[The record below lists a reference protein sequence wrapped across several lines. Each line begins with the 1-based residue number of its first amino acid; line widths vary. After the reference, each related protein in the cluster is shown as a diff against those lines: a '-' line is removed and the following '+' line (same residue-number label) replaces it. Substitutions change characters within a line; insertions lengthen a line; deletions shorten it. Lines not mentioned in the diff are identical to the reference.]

1 MTFFSD
7 ANGFV
12 EDDGLG
18 YDEKNL
24 ARQNAR
30 YEKFILPIAK
40 QLQGKRV
47 LDLGAYDGRWAFACL
62 HHGAAHVTAI
72 EYRAEHIARAQQ
84 ILQPYKLHPRQTM
97 KLIQGDVFSAV
108 PKLLAKGLRFDIILC
123 LGMIQHVADHNA
135 LMQLMAAFKPELI
148 VVDGVMID
156 SGDKFT
162 ILRKEPTASQEGA
175 PPTWPHQ
182 HMAVTGLI
190 SRAGFKMIADTHRYA
205 MRMLPWKKAEL
216 SSTFGITDYL
226 WPNKIKAKSFSM
238 HLTPRKNDDVETME
252 TETMETETTETE
264 TTEAMDPMK
273 PLLPEHSLPG

>member
-1 MTFFSD
+1 MTFFSN

-62 HHGAAHVTAI
+62 QHGAAHVTAI
-72 EYRAEHIARAQQ
+72 EYRAQHIARAEQ
-84 ILQPYKLHPRQTM
+84 ILQPYTLHPRQTT
-97 KLIQGDVFSAV
+97 KLIQGDVFAV
-108 PKLLAKGLRFDIILC
+108 APKLLAKGLRFDIILC

-148 VVDGVMID
+148 IVDGVMID
-156 SGDKFT
+156 SSDKF
-162 ILRKEPTASQEGA
+162 IFLRKEPTTNPEGA
-175 PPTWPHQ
+175 PARLQHQ
-182 HMAVTGLI
+182 QMAVSGLI

-205 MRMLPWKKAEL
+205 MRMLRWKKGEL
-216 SSTFGITDYL
+216 ASTLGVTDYL
-226 WPNKIKAKSFSM
+226 WPNKIRAKSFSM
-238 HLTPRKNDDVETME
+238 HLTPRMNDDIVTSKDESNATV
-252 TETMETETTETE
+252 
-264 TTEAMDPMK
+264 
-273 PLLPEHSLPG
+273 PEHSFHV

>member
-12 EDDGLG
+12 EEDGLG
-18 YDEKNL
+18 YDDKNL

-40 QLQGKRV
+40 QLKGKRV

-84 ILQPYKLHPRQTM
+84 ILQPYTLHPRQTT
-97 KLIQGDVFSAV
+97 KLIQGDVFSAA
-108 PKLLAKGLRFDIILC
+108 PKLLAKGLKFDIILC

-135 LMQLMAAFKPELI
+135 LMQLMAAFRPELI
-148 VVDGVMID
+148 IVDGVMID
-156 SGDKFT
+156 SIDKFT
-162 ILRKEPTASQEGA
+162 FLRKEPTTSPEGA
-175 PPTWPHQ
+175 LPTSPHQ
-182 HMAVTGLI
+182 RMAVSGLI
-190 SRAGFKMIADTHRYA
+190 SRAGFKLIADNHRYA
-205 MRMLPWKKAEL
+205 MRVLQWKKGEL
-216 SSTFGITDYL
+216 ASTLGVTDYL

-238 HLTPRKNDDVETME
+238 HLTPRVNGGIEISED
-252 TETMETETTETE
+252 
-264 TTEAMDPMK
+264 
-273 PLLPEHSLPG
+273 

>member
-1 MTFFSD
+1 MTFFSE

-30 YEKFILPIAK
+30 YEKCILPIAK

-84 ILQPYKLHPRQTM
+84 ILEPYTLHPRQST
-97 KLIQGDVFSAV
+97 KLIQGDVFAVV
-108 PKLLAKGLRFDIILC
+108 PKLLAKGLKFDIILC

-135 LMQLMAAFKPELI
+135 LMQLMAAFQPELI
-148 VVDGVMID
+148 IVDGVMID
-156 SGDKFT
+156 SSDKF
-162 ILRKEPTASQEGA
+162 IFLRKEPTGSLEGA
-175 PPTWPHQ
+175 PPRSPHQ
-182 HMAVTGLI
+182 QMAVTGLV
-190 SRAGFKMIADTHRYA
+190 SRAGFKMIAHAHRYA
-205 MRMLPWKKAEL
+205 MRMLPWKKSEVA
-216 SSTFGITDYL
+216 STFGVTDYL
-226 WPNKIKAKSFSM
+226 WPNKIKARSFSM
-238 HLTPRKNDDVETME
+238 HLTPTDK
-252 TETMETETTETE
+252 
-264 TTEAMDPMK
+264 
-273 PLLPEHSLPG
+273 